1 MNTFKWLKRT
11 ITSLAWGFD
20 GPPEGTAGRP
30 DGRLDRRPDGRT
42 KVILM
47 PCMAPNDQLSWSARA
62 RFYNDCFIISI
73 LVKEFR

>member
-42 KVILM
+42 ESDFNAMYGPK
-47 PCMAPNDQLSWSARA
+47 
-62 RFYNDCFIISI
+62 
-73 LVKEFR
+73 